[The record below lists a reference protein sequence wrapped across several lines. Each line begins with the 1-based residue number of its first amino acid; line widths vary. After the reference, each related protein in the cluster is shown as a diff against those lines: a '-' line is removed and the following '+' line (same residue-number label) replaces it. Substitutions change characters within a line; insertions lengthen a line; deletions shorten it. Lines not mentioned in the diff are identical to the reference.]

1 MTSTV
6 RAALSYDTLI
16 PTPVCAKFKTIK
28 VEGTGE
34 FVNTDNSAPFPL
46 TTGDMSISASFTALS
61 APGSYPNQSYFRN
74 LNLEMNAICVVTE
87 DQPLDPATGT
97 APTCFYE
104 AQFGFCK
111 PYFAF
116 PDKVELKKEFAR
128 PDQVVDVAPII
139 AEYERELG
147 GGGGGR
153 RTQQVRRAQDGGRRA
168 QDEAFVVENSFSKE
182 KEQADD
188 ETLIEAVRVTKEV
201 YESNPKLMEMIC
213 PQLYCLIPL
222 CFARSGGFTAHGT
235 GNQDLKITGG
245 TGGLFGAFGQITGT
259 SPINISNTDP
269 NGDITYDFDMDIE
282 ICYYRREL
290 PSFF

>member
-104 AQFGFCK
+104 AQLGFCRRFFYVLDVEVVK
-111 PYFAF
+111 ELVPIE
-116 PDKVELKKEFAR
+116 KVI
-128 PDQVVDVAPII
+128 DVVPLL
-139 AEYERELG
+139 EKYEQELG
-147 GGGGGR
+147 LGR
-153 RTQQVRRAQDGGRRA
+153 RTQQVRRAQDA
-168 QDEAFVVENSFSKE
+168 AAFENVRSDKE
-182 KEQADD
+182 KMV
-188 ETLIEAVRVTKEV
+188 EAVFVTDELYKAN
-201 YESNPKLMEMIC
+201 SKLMEYIC
-213 PQLYCLIPL
+213 PQKYCWIPY
-222 CFARSGGFTAHGT
+222 CIDTRSGGFTAHGT